1 MLGINSLIKSQFV
14 TKSTKYLSKSVGR
27 EKMARLGQYTSQFIF
42 LYTGSL
48 LASQLQQHFKFL
60 FKCLGLFKPLGS
72 IQQVVL
78 IEESWQFGSLM
89 SWFNLFRVYSLFLW
103 QVFDQYNILSLLS
116 IVNSKS
122 FHLSPIIPRLANYFW
137 LSTLFWTVMVE
148 YVRISYNNVVLSYL
162 TICWENDPQEQAPT
176 LSFFW
181 WTMGFETTTINSLGR
196 IGKLALRIALARKN
210 SDVIAINDPFISAD
224 YAAYMFKYDST
235 HGKYAVDISSEGEYL
250 TVDSHKIIVYQERNP
265 VSLPWKCSNI
275 DIAIDA
281 TGIFKELH
289 YAQKYLDAGAKKVVI
304 TSPSAAA
311 PMFVKDVN
319 EKDYNGELIVS
330 NAKLINDSFGFEE
343 GLMTTVH
350 SMTATQFTDHGGRS
364 ASHNIIPSSTGSKAV
379 GKVLP
384 EYQGKLTEMSFR
396 VSTVDGSNVD
406 LTVKLK
412 NPTTYDEIKKV
423 VKAAFENEVKG
434 VVIGY
439 TVDVVVSH

>member
-148 YVRISYNNVVLSYL
+148 FKKIVLYQ
-162 TICWENDPQEQAPT
+162 QE
-176 LSFFW
+176 
-181 WTMGFETTTINSLGR
+181 
-196 IGKLALRIALARKN
+196 
-210 SDVIAINDPFISAD
+210 ISA
-224 YAAYMFKYDST
+224 T
-235 HGKYAVDISSEGEYL
+235 
-250 TVDSHKIIVYQERNP
+250 HKI
-265 VSLPWKCSNI
+265 
-275 DIAIDA
+275 
-281 TGIFKELH
+281 LH
-289 YAQKYLDAGAKKVVI
+289 NKKNQKNDVLI
-304 TSPSAAA
+304 TSTLTKKKH
-311 PMFVKDVN
+311 FC
-319 EKDYNGELIVS
+319 GE
-330 NAKLINDSFGFEE
+330 
-343 GLMTTVH
+343 
-350 SMTATQFTDHGGRS
+350 RS
-364 ASHNIIPSSTGSKAV
+364 ASFRKMVASILDSFV
-379 GKVLP
+379 VL
-384 EYQGKLTEMSFR
+384 KL
-396 VSTVDGSNVD
+396 
-406 LTVKLK
+406 LKLIDHY
-412 NPTTYDEIKKV
+412 NLLI
-423 VKAAFENEVKG
+423 AFFG
-434 VVIGY
+434 VVTSLWGIE
-439 TVDVVVSH
+439 DIWKAC